1 MKKIEFSLKSSEKI
15 LHDTHNVLAKLR
27 KHTIRDP
34 ETVRDAIKVLE
45 NIRHDVYEDLNQIQ
59 HEYLIIRAAMWLQ
72 KNQKIPQDAT
82 WSWNP
87 RQTGTA
93 DQPDLACD
101 LNGSRIISAEI
112 TTSKK
117 PQGVIDKRMK
127 GTLDKLDEMRGKKF
141 YFVQT
146 ESMFKRATSKVTNNN
161 LDITVVL
168 LQGDVE

>member
-1 MKKIEFSLKSSEKI
+1 MKKIELSQLPFEKI

-27 KHTIRDP
+27 KHTIHNP
-34 ETVRDAIKVLE
+34 ETIPEAIKVLE

-59 HEYLIIRAAMWLQ
+59 HEYLIIRAAEWLEKNESIPHAAMWH
-72 KNQKIPQDAT
+72 
-82 WSWNP
+82 WNP

-101 LNGSRIISAEI
+101 LNDSRIISAEI

-117 PQGVIDKRMK
+117 PQGVIDSRMK
-127 GTLDKLDEMRGKKF
+127 STLEKLYKMGGKKF

-146 ESMFKRATSKVTNNN
+146 ESMFKRATTKVTNKN
-161 LDITVVL
+161 LDITVIL
-168 LQGDVE
+168 LQRV